1 MWQVTGNMAY
11 DGSLPRSQNS
21 RNTMNI
27 DESLILRA
35 AHVSDAGTIAS
46 MSRLLVEHGLVWR
59 WTPAR
64 VKRSIRDKD
73 TMVLVAS
80 IDGALSGFAIMKFRD
95 EESHLFLLAVASNSQ
110 RSGVGRALLEWLE
123 KSCRTAGIRNIRVEL
138 RATNRHARKFYEQ
151 SGFRFVG
158 QVAGYYDQREA
169 AAVMVKSLVSVVAE

>member
-1 MWQVTGNMAY
+1 
-11 DGSLPRSQNS
+11 
-21 RNTMNI
+21 
-27 DESLILRA
+27 
-35 AHVSDAGTIAS
+35 
-46 MSRLLVEHGLVWR
+46 
-59 WTPAR
+59 
-64 VKRSIRDKD
+64 
-73 TMVLVAS
+73 
-80 IDGALSGFAIMKFRD
+80 MKFRD

-169 AAVMVKSLVSVVAE
+169 AAVMVKSLVGVVAE